1 MLIISKKR
9 INLIIACILISLL
22 AFTFQ
27 IKNKEGKID
36 SNIETTAIPVSGKTV
51 VLDAGHGTPDEGDCL
66 LKLNFES

>member
-9 INLIIACILISLL
+9 INLIIAYILISLL